1 MDILQI
7 GAKDFKTLF
16 HKKYT
21 IQAGRK
27 GKVINIVFY
36 FGAEHY
42 HHLTGFHKLIDLPNI
57 SKSKN
62 KKNLFQSVLN
72 GKIPLEKI
80 EKSSFYDEIS
90 DRVLIFSKLKDLVN
104 NLQTKD
110 IVIKFNSDTAKTRIN
125 AEILLYNNDVL
136 LFLKSD
142 TSKGENYYVP
152 ETFFVRSNHFIDGQE
167 KYTILDF
174 NIESIY

>member
-57 SKSKN
+57 RKFKKQKELVSKCFKRKN
-62 KKNLFQSVLN
+62 SARKNR
-72 GKIPLEKI
+72 EK
-80 EKSSFYDEIS
+80 F
-90 DRVLIFSKLKDLVN
+90 
-104 NLQTKD
+104 
-110 IVIKFNSDTAKTRIN
+110 
-125 AEILLYNNDVL
+125 
-136 LFLKSD
+136 FL
-142 TSKGENYYVP
+142 
-152 ETFFVRSNHFIDGQE
+152 R
-167 KYTILDF
+167 
-174 NIESIY
+174 